1 MLTKAYIKLAI
12 GDITL
17 DIAKK
22 ADRCKEDTL
31 RYLDR
36 IQLVDEYKSSSCK
49 LYRNLTMFRAQGALM
64 RYFVYG
70 ELSKA
75 GMQAFNSIKI
85 V

>member
-12 GDITL
+12 GDVTL

-22 ADRCKEDTL
+22 ADRCKEDSL

-36 IQLVDEYKSSSCK
+36 IQLVDEYESSSCK
-49 LYRNLTMFRAQGALM
+49 LYRTLTMFRAQCALM
-64 RYFVYG
+64 RYIVYG

-75 GMQAFNSIKI
+75 GLKAFNSITI
-85 V
+85 D

>member
-1 MLTKAYIKLAI
+1 MLVKAYIKLAI
-12 GDITL
+12 GDATL

-22 ADRCKEDTL
+22 ADRCKEDSI

-36 IQLVDEYKSSSCK
+36 IKLVDDYKGRSFT
-49 LYRNLTMFRAQGALM
+49 LYKGLMIFRAQSALM
-64 RYFVYG
+64 RYLVYG

-75 GMQAFNSIKI
+75 GMNVFKSIKN